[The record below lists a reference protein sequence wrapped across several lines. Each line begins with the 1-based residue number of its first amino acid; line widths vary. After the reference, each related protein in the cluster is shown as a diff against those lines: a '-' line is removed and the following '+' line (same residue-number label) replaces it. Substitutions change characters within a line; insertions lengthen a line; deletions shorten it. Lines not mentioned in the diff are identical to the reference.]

1 MGVKLMLKVGIIGA
15 GALGTALAQ
24 SISKNLEKVFLY
36 ARRSKIANDINNG
49 YNEEYYPNI
58 KLNENIIGINDLNK
72 LADMDCI
79 ILTIPSSNLRELMRD
94 LVNIIKTNCIIVST
108 IKGIDKL
115 SSKTASQIIMDVS
128 NNPVAVLAGPNI
140 AREIIQNLPA
150 ATTIALNDKSS
161 EEILTKIFESEIFKL
176 QFNHDL
182 IGTELCGIVKN
193 ILAISFGNC
202 EGLNIND
209 SAKFAILNKGFV
221 ETKDIIEILGGN
233 SKTIFDYCGFG
244 DIVTASTLS
253 VSRNHTLGVLYGQ
266 KIVIDEK
273 ATGIVF
279 EGKNSIRTI
288 KKLCDENNIFSTIV
302 EFVNDVIIKNNNPE
316 LSFKEMWNNI

>member
-1 MGVKLMLKVGIIGA
+1 MPHVGIIGA

-24 SISKNLEKVFLY
+24 VISKNLDEVFLY
-36 ARRSKIANDINNG
+36 ARRPKIANDINNG

-58 KLNENIIGINDLNK
+58 KLNNNIIGISDLNK
-72 LADMDCI
+72 LANMDCI
-79 ILTIPSSNLRELMRD
+79 ILTIPSSNLKELMDD
-94 LVNIIKTNCIIVST
+94 LVNIIKKDCIIVST
-108 IKGIDKL
+108 IKGIDKS
-115 SSKTASQIIMDVS
+115 SSKTASQIIKEFS

-140 AREIIQNLPA
+140 AREIVQELPA
-150 ATTIALNDKSS
+150 ATTIALNNKSNKS
-161 EEILTKIFESEIFKL
+161 IITEVLESEKFKL
-176 QFNHDL
+176 QFNLDH

-193 ILAISFGNC
+193 ILAISFGIC

-221 ETKDIIEILGGN
+221 ETKDIIEKLGG
-233 SKTIFDYCGFG
+233 KPDTILNYCGFG

-273 ATGIVF
+273 ATGVVF
-279 EGKNSIRTI
+279 EGKNSIITI
-288 KKLCDENNIFSTIV
+288 KKLCDENNIHSSIV
-302 EFVNDVIIKNNNPE
+302 EFVNNVIIKNKNPE
-316 LSFKEMWNNI
+316 ISFKKLWEEI